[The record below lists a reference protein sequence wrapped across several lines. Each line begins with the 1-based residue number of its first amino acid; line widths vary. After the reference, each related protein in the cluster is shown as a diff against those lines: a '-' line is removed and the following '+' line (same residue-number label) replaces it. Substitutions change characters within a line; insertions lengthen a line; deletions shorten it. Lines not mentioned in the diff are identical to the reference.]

1 MKAIK
6 SFSIGLI
13 FFVVSSCGSLNA
25 INPLSL
31 LMGNSWALSSLMGKS
46 LDLSQFADGVPSLNF
61 LEGGKLAGFTGCNN
75 LSGSFALEG
84 TSIKLDPGAVTRKAC
99 PGTGEQ
105 DFLGALSKVGN
116 LKIGKDKLTLLD
128 GEEELMSFIPK
139 ND

>member
-13 FFVVSSCGSLNA
+13 FFFVSSCGSLNP
-25 INPLSL
+25 INPLGL
-31 LMGNSWALSSLMGKS
+31 LTGNSWVLSSLMGKS
-46 LDLSQFADGVPSLNF
+46 LDLNQFPEGIPSLSF
-61 LEGGKLAGFTGCNN
+61 LDGGRLAGFTGCNN

-84 TSIKLDPGAVTRKAC
+84 TAIKLDPGAVTRKAC

-116 LKIGKDKLTLLD
+116 LKIDKDKLILLD
-128 GEEELMSFIPK
+128 VEEELMSFIPK
-139 ND
+139 TN